1 MDNIGADSACEG
13 VVMLSVNDRRVKVSG
28 PRSHVSIDTSPSPL
42 PIEIT
47 VTGKLPPGAGAYF
60 VENALRQQEKHPE
73 FMDEYNEP
81 SAVIGKT
88 TFEHS
93 DPSAVYTFAVDKRDL
108 VFHRH
113 EGHRI
118 ITGISGGKGCAMRFS
133 LCSAAD
139 ARENPEKFIE
149 SLYVVHIPADRQFVL
164 RFQGSVYHQFC
175 PEDYSENAF
184 FAVSVHSNESWGLTG
199 EILKKVLANEGT
211 IALLTDPAPPEAL
224 RLAANPEALKRAVH
238 INLDID

>member
-1 MDNIGADSACEG
+1 
-13 VVMLSVNDRRVKVSG
+13 MLSVNDRRVKVSG

-47 VTGKLPPGAGAYF
+47 VTGKLPPGAGAFF
-60 VENALRQQEKHPE
+60 VENALKNQAKHPN
-73 FMDEYNEP
+73 FIDEYNEP
-81 SAVIGKT
+81 SAIIGKT
-88 TFEHS
+88 TFERC
-93 DPSAVYTFAVDKRDL
+93 DPSAVYTFGVDTRDL

-118 ITGISGGKGCAMRFS
+118 ITGITGSAGCCMRFS

-139 ARENPEKFIE
+139 ARANPEKFLE
-149 SLYVVHIPADRQFVL
+149 SLYIVQIPADRQFVL

-175 PEDYSENAF
+175 PADYSENGF

-199 EILKKVLANEGT
+199 EILKKVLADEGN
-211 IALLTDPAPPEAL
+211 IALLTDPAPPEVL
-224 RLAANPEALKRAVH
+224 RMVENKDALKRAVH
-238 INLDID
+238 INLDIE